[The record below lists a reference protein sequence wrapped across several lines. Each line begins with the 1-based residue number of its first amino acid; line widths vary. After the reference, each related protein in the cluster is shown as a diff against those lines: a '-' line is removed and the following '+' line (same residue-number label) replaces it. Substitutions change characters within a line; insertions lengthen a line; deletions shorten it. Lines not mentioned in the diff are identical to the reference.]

1 MQFEILDSVS
11 LPGNPAKQ
19 NEDSFAAE
27 AVAVAVLDGATP
39 VSDPLLPGKSDA
51 AWLSQFGARRLLSH
65 IKAGDAPRSAL
76 RHALADAQHSFQ
88 GLARRT
94 PSARHESPCASMVL
108 AVPNDG
114 GFDVLWYGDCSA
126 LVKTPEGQV
135 EAVGSAFE
143 RRDGESADAA
153 RYMEATGL
161 PPVGALDR
169 PEALPMFQQARAK
182 VNTPGGTWLFGVEP
196 QASEHVSR
204 QKLVAAEGALVLLC
218 SDGFLA
224 LASDYGRYSV
234 ETLLAAAVEKGLAAL
249 GEELRAV
256 ENEDAEGRKF
266 PRFKKSDDATAVLA
280 KLVAA

>member
-1 MQFEILDSVS
+1 MRFEILDSIS

-27 AVAVAVLDGATP
+27 SAAVAVLDGATP

-65 IKAGDAPRSAL
+65 IKSDGAPRTAL
-76 RHALADAQHSFQ
+76 RHALADAEHSFR

-94 PSARHESPCASMVL
+94 PIARYEFPCASMVL
-108 AVPNDG
+108 VVPNDN
-114 GFDVLWYGDCSA
+114 GFDILWYGDCSA
-126 LVKTPEGQV
+126 LVQSPDGQV

-161 PPVGALDR
+161 PPVGALNR
-169 PEALPMFQQARAK
+169 SEALPMFQQARAK

-204 QKLVAAEGALVLLC
+204 QKLVAAEGTSLLLC
-218 SDGFLA
+218 TDGFLA
-224 LASDYGRYSV
+224 LASDYGCY
-234 ETLLAAAVEKGLAAL
+234 EAGTLIAMAAEKGLAVL

-256 ENEDAEGRKF
+256 EEDDAEGRKF
-266 PRFKKSDDATAVLA
+266 PRFKKSDDATAVLV
-280 KLVAA
+280 KLVGI